1 MIYLF
6 YLQDSS
12 FSGPFLALFAAKCSL
27 CESLKTSRKSKVGSA
42 VSLYTKSNTYLL
54 MLQEPSRERKN
65 VFSRACQGS
74 VNVSIAREIDITFC
88 NQGCSD
94 IQRLCLIGRKLVPL
108 ENVVGGIIL
117 IIFTRFLTQRSVT
130 RRIVQVVIIFF
141 LTNIIVH
148 RFQK

>member
-27 CESLKTSRKSKVGSA
+27 CESLKNARKSKVGSA

-74 VNVSIAREIDITFC
+74 VNASIAREIDITFC

-94 IQRLCLIGRKLVPL
+94 I
-108 ENVVGGIIL
+108 
-117 IIFTRFLTQRSVT
+117 
-130 RRIVQVVIIFF
+130 
-141 LTNIIVH
+141 
-148 RFQK
+148 